1 MSEAPIL
8 DFFTVLTPY
17 FDGPFAVVAAV
28 AIVAAAF
35 RAFTGFGAN
44 VIWGPVLMV
53 FYGPVDMVAIMAVA
67 ACATMPQIA
76 IPAAKDAD
84 WPTMW
89 VMFAAVIVAVPVGVV
104 TLLHADPLIV
114 KKAFGVFILICALI
128 LASGWV
134 YRGTHSRWATAGTG
148 ALAGWIG
155 GFAGVGGP
163 VLVIYFMAAPGE
175 ARVQRANNTISVS
188 LIAPVTLAALIW
200 QGAITP
206 DAWIRGALLLIP
218 MAFGQWIGLRLFRI
232 APVKLFRRVSL
243 GLMMAIGISVLLA

>member
-1 MSEAPIL
+1 M
-8 DFFTVLTPY
+8 DFLTLLAPY

-28 AIVAAAF
+28 AVFAAIF

-53 FYGPVDMVAIMAVA
+53 FYGPVDMVAIMAIA
-67 ACATMPQIA
+67 ACATSPQLVL
-76 IPAAKDAD
+76 PAAKDAD
-84 WPTMW
+84 WPTMR
-89 VMFAAVIVAVPVGVV
+89 VMFAAIVVAVPAGVV

-134 YRGTHSRWATAGTG
+134 YRGTHSKAATAATG

-163 VLVIYFMAAPGE
+163 VLVIYFMAAPG
-175 ARVQRANNTISVS
+175 AVRVQRANNTVSVS
-188 LIAPVTLAALIW
+188 LVAPVTLAALIW
-200 QGAITP
+200 KGAITP

-218 MAFGQWIGLRLFRI
+218 TILGQWIGLRLFRI

-243 GLMMAIGISVLLA
+243 GLMMAIGISILVA